1 MKANSILDHSSCTY
15 MPHQQEADEELVGII
30 EQLEAG
36 EMVPYEDMDILDDE
50 QFSRLRSRY
59 AVTESAGKGW
69 YIPNE

>member
-1 MKANSILDHSSCTY
+1 MNANSILDHSSTY
-15 MPHQQEADEELVGII
+15 MPHQQEADEELAGII

-36 EMVPYEDMDILDDE
+36 EMLSYEDVEVLDDE
-50 QFSRLRSRY
+50 QWDRLRNRY

>member
-1 MKANSILDHSSCTY
+1 MNASILDHSSSRY
-15 MPHQQEADEELVGII
+15 MPHQQEADEDLTGII

-36 EMVPYEDMDILDDE
+36 ETVPYEDIDILDDE
-50 QFSRLRSRY
+50 QWNRLRSRY